1 MKRHTYYTWNVNNN
15 NMLWCAGADGI
26 FYNLDSGAWK
36 QSNAK
41 NLSDIL
47 EDPNVY
53 RIFRDEARHRFPKM
67 FKA

>member
-1 MKRHTYYTWNVNNN
+1 
-15 NMLWCAGADGI
+15 MLWCAGADGI